1 MIRLANVYKKY
12 TENNIVLENI
22 SLKVDQGEFI
32 YLVGPSGAGKSTLIK
47 LLTCEERLT
56 KGNLKIGN
64 VDLLKLP
71 DQHVPELR
79 RQLGVVPQDIFLLN
93 HLTVYKNLVYTL
105 QAIEVERKK
114 IKQKVLSALEKVGML
129 QFKNAYPNQLS
140 IGQQQKVVI
149 ARAIVNDPKIILAD
163 EPTGNMDNKSAIEIM
178 KILYKL
184 NQSGTTILMA
194 THNSTIVNTLR
205 YRVLEIN
212 NGKIIRDQAEG
223 SYGLATDYRDVFV
236 I

>member
-12 TENNIVLENI
+12 TEDNTALENI
-22 SLKVDQGEFI
+22 SLKVDQGEFL
-32 YLVGPSGAGKSTLIK
+32 YLVGPSGAGKSTPIK

-56 KGNLKIGN
+56 RGFLKIGN

-79 RQLGVVPQDIFLLN
+79 RQLGVVPQDIFLLD

-114 IKQKVLSALEKVGML
+114 IKEKVLAALEKVGML

-140 IGQQQKVVI
+140 IGQQQKIVI

-212 NGKIIRDQAEG
+212 HGRIIRDQAEG